1 MGELIRFGVSLDK
14 DLLDRFDQLIH
25 SQNYSNRSEAIRDLI
40 RASLVKKEWAIEEEI
55 AGTITLVYNHHQREI
70 VNTLTDIQHDFHH
83 LIISTQHIHLDH
95 DNCMEIVVARGRPK
109 EVEQLSQQLK
119 STRGVK
125 YCSLSMATTGKELV

>member
-40 RASLVKKEWAIEEEI
+40 RASLVKKEWATEEEI
-55 AGTITLVYNHHQREI
+55 AGTITLVYDHHRREL
-70 VNTLTDIQHDFHH
+70 VNILTDIQHDFHH
-83 LIISTQHIHLDH
+83 LIISTQHIHLDN
-95 DNCMEIVVARGRPK
+95 DNCMEIVVAKGSPK
-109 EVEQLSQQLK
+109 EVEQLAQQLK